1 MQTNKQTNKQTNT
14 QPEMFVLFYKVAIWD
29 FVSLRLPTMTFNNV
43 KIKRKKTFRRY
54 HR

>member
-1 MQTNKQTNKQTNT
+1 MQTNKQTNKQT
-14 QPEMFVLFYKVAIWD
+14 EMFVLFYKVAIWD
-29 FVSLRLPTMTFNNV
+29 FVLFNNV